1 MNINLTKKD
10 IEVCLQATQYFCE
23 EPYENSLPYYKKQ
36 YEQWQKTK
44 KKLLDALDEMEKQN
58 DTT

>member
-23 EPYENSLPYYKKQ
+23 EPYENSLPDYKKQ

-44 KKLLDALDEMEKQN
+44 NKLLNALYEMEK
-58 DTT
+58 TK